1 MGIGVYVDTSDH
13 KKLQDGLRA
22 HQKAYGYAV
31 RNALNDCAFEH
42 RKAWQ
47 AEIRRTFT
55 NRNPFTE
62 RSIRVDKAQGT
73 NVKAMK
79 AVSGSVAVWMGD
91 QEEGATV
98 KGKGGKH
105 KAIPTQ
111 GARGG
116 NRTKLV
122 RAQYRVGAISVL
134 DPKLSKYK
142 RRQQNAIALAIAV
155 RKKQRFALLN
165 RISMKG
171 RGLFEVKGLK
181 RSAKTKLLWNLSKGS
196 VKLKPAPTMRHA
208 ILRSKSAFERIMY
221 NSMLYQLKRNKVMGF
236 G

>member
-1 MGIGVYVDTSDH
+1 MGLGVYVDTSDH
-13 KKLQDGLRA
+13 AKLQEGLRK
-22 HQKAYGYAV
+22 HQVAYGYAV
-31 RNALNDCAFEH
+31 RNALNECAFYH
-42 RKAWQ
+42 RKTWQ

-55 NRNPFTE
+55 NRNSFTE
-62 RSIRVDKAQGT
+62 RSIRVDKATGKD
-73 NVKAMK
+73 VKAMK
-79 AVSGSVAVWMGD
+79 AVSGSVAVYMGD

-98 KGKGGKH
+98 KGKGKH

-116 NRTKLV
+116 NRGKLV

-134 DPKLSKYK
+134 DPKLKGYR

-155 RKKQRFALLN
+155 RKKERFALLN
-165 RISMKG
+165 RITTKG

-181 RSAKTKLLWNLSKGS
+181 RKAKTKLLWNLSKGS
-196 VKLKPAPTMRHA
+196 VRVKPEPTMRRA
-208 ILRSKSAFERIMY
+208 VQRSKHAFDRILY
-221 NSMLYQLKRNKVMGF
+221 DSMLTQLRRNKVMGF